1 MTKEKTSRTFTSYA
15 QLGEDTRLFNALKHV
30 ENGFYID
37 VGAQDP
43 VEHSVTKAFY
53 ELGWR
58 GINIDPVKHWYNRLV
73 DDRPEDINLNVAVG
87 AEKGTLKFFE
97 FPKTGLS
104 TGNDKHAKRHIE
116 GGFYF
121 NEIEVEVVTLNEI
134 CSKHVAGE
142 IHFLKVDVE
151 GLEKEVFQSI
161 DFSKYTPWIIVAE
174 ATEPLSQVESF
185 AEWEPLLLDAGYS
198 YVSTDGLNR
207 FYLSPKHNNL
217 REFICG

>member
-1 MTKEKTSRTFTSYA
+1 MTKKDVQTFVSYA
-15 QLGEDTRLFNALKHV
+15 QLGEDERLFKALKDV
-30 ENGFYID
+30 ERGFYID

-53 ELGWR
+53 ERGWR
-58 GINIDPVKHWYNRLV
+58 GINIDPVPHWYKKLV
-73 DDRPEDINLNVAVG
+73 DDRPEDINLNAAVG
-87 AEKGTLKFFE
+87 AEIGTLKFFE

-121 NEIEVEVVTLNEI
+121 NEIEVKVITLNDI
-134 CSKHVAGE
+134 CAKHVTGE

-151 GLEKEVFQSI
+151 GFEKEVFQGI
-161 DFSKYTPWIIVAE
+161 DFGKYRPWIIVAE
-174 ATEPLSQVESF
+174 ATEPLSHVESF
-185 AEWEPLLLDAGYS
+185 AEWEPLLLEGGYS

-207 FYLSPKHNNL
+207 FYLSSRQMELKSL
-217 REFICG
+217 LE